1 MNRADELERENG
13 TLRGRLSRL
22 SEAKLL
28 INESVDFET
37 VLQGVLDSARSL
49 TGSRYGV
56 ILVLDTSG
64 QVRDYLSSG
73 MTADESRQLSELHAM
88 PIVERICTSSGPVRL
103 RDFYSNFCSLGL
115 PQYSTPIPLSPGIP
129 FMAAPVQHRD
139 ETVANFYLA
148 DKKEGEEFTP
158 EDEETLIMLA
168 SLSAVVIANAR
179 RHRDDQRARAD
190 LEALVNTAPVG
201 LLVFDAKTGAAMS
214 ANREARRITCD
225 LHESDRKVRKVLDE
239 LTVRRAD
246 GREVSLAEFPL
257 AQALQVGETV
267 RAEEVVLRT
276 PDGRSLTALVNAT
289 PILSEEAGVESVVVT
304 LQDMTPL
311 EELERLRAEF
321 LAMVSHELRTPLTS
335 VKGSITTLLDP
346 STSLNP
352 AETLQFHQII
362 DAQTDRMRE
371 LIADLLDVAR
381 IESGTLSV
389 FPKPTEVAVLVDE
402 ANIVFQSGGGKHNL
416 HIDLDPGLLLIMAD
430 RLRMIQVLSNLLS
443 NAAKHS
449 PETLPIRVS
458 ASREGRLVVISVSDK
473 GRGIPAAS
481 LPHLFRKFSRIDA
494 EDQGDG
500 TGLGLAICK
509 GIVEAHG
516 GRIWA
521 ESDGSGLGTTIT
533 FTVPNVEQPEKVSPT
548 KPTQPSTRSSPQA
561 LKDRLRILA
570 VDDDLLAL
578 RYVRDALSKA
588 GYMPIVTGNPEEA
601 LALMYEKK
609 PHLALLDLM
618 LPGTDGFELMKEILE
633 IGEVPVIFLSAYA
646 QDHFIARAIDMGAA
660 DYVVKPFS
668 PTELTARIRG
678 ALRKWTGPDPL
689 EPFVL
694 GELVIDYV
702 TRQVTLA
709 SERVRLTA
717 IEYRTLVE
725 LSLNSG
731 RVLTYEY
738 LLEKVWD
745 VEGYGD
751 LRPMRTVI
759 SSLRRRLGDD
769 ADNPIYI
776 FTEPRVGYRMARAD
790 SSGNGTARITLNRC
804 QHMTYT

>member
-64 QVRDYLSSG
+64 QVQHYLSSG

-759 SSLRRRLGDD
+759 STLRRRLGDD

>member
-1 MNRADELERENG
+1 MKRTDELEREIAA
-13 TLRGRLSRL
+13 LRERLSRL
-22 SEAKLL
+22 IEANLL
-28 INESVDFET
+28 INESLDFET

-56 ILVLDTSG
+56 ILVLDSSG
-64 QVRDYLSSG
+64 QVQEGLSSG
-73 MTADESRQLSELHAM
+73 MTADENQQLWQLHGL
-88 PIVERICTSSGPVRL
+88 PIIKRISTSSGPVRL
-103 RDFYSNFCSLGL
+103 RDFYSHLRLLGL
-115 PQYSTPIPLSPGIP
+115 PHYSMPMPVSPVFP
-129 FMAAPVQHRD
+129 FMAAPVLHRD

-148 DKKEGEEFTP
+148 DKEEGEEFTP
-158 EDEETLIMLA
+158 EDEETLVMFA
-168 SLSAVVIANAR
+168 SQAALVIANAR
-179 RHRDDQRARAD
+179 RHRDEQRARAD

-201 LLVFDAKTGAAMS
+201 VLVFDAQTGVAILV
-214 ANREARRITCD
+214 NQEARRIIGD
-225 LHESDRKVRKVLDE
+225 LHEPDRRAEDLLEE

-246 GREVSLAEFPL
+246 GRSVSLEEFPL
-257 AQALQVGETV
+257 AQALQIGETV
-267 RAEEVVLRT
+267 RAEEIVMQT
-276 PDGRSLTALVNAT
+276 PDGRSITTLLNAT
-289 PILSEEAGVESVVVT
+289 SIHSEEGRVESVVVT

-311 EELERLRAEF
+311 EELERMRAEF

-346 STSLNP
+346 SATLNL

-389 FPKPTEVAVLVDE
+389 FPKPIEVAALVDE
-402 ANIVFQSGGGKHNL
+402 AHKAFQNGGDKHEL
-416 HIDLDPGLLLIMAD
+416 QIDLDPNLPWIMAD
-430 RLRMIQVLSNLLS
+430 QLRMIQVLINLLS
-443 NAAKHS
+443 NAARHS
-449 PETLPIRVS
+449 PDTLPIRVS
-458 ASREGRLVVISVSDK
+458 GSREGPLVVISVSDK
-473 GRGIPAAS
+473 GKGIPAAS

-494 EDQGDG
+494 EDQGGD
-500 TGLGLAICK
+500 TGLGLAICE

-521 ESDGSGLGTTIT
+521 ESDGPGLGTTVT
-533 FTVPNVEQPEKVSPT
+533 FTVQTVEQPEKISPSEL
-548 KPTQPSTRSSPQA
+548 TQPSTGSSSQA
-561 LKDRLRILA
+561 MKERVRILV

-588 GYMPIVTGNPEEA
+588 GYTPIVTGDPQEA
-601 LALMYEKK
+601 LALMYEMK
-609 PHLALLDLM
+609 PQLALLDLM
-618 LPGTDGFELMKEILE
+618 LPGIDGIELMKEILE
-633 IGEVPVIFLSAYA
+633 IGEVPVIFLSAYG

-678 ALRKWTGPDPL
+678 ALRKWAGSDPL

-709 SERVRLTA
+709 GERVRLTA

-725 LSLNSG
+725 LSRNAG
-731 RVLTYEY
+731 QVLTYQY
-738 LLEKVWD
+738 LLKEVWG
-745 VEGYGD
+745 VESPGD

-759 SSLRRRLGDD
+759 STLRRRLGDD
-769 ADNPIYI
+769 ADNPVYI

-790 SSGNGTARITLNRC
+790 SRETDPPVSP
-804 QHMTYT
+804 

>member
-64 QVRDYLSSG
+64 QVQDYLSSG

-759 SSLRRRLGDD
+759 STLRRRLGDD

>member
-64 QVRDYLSSG
+64 QVQDYLSSG

>member
-1 MNRADELERENG
+1 MKRADELEREIAA
-13 TLRGRLSRL
+13 LRERLSRL
-22 SEAKLL
+22 IEANLL
-28 INESVDFET
+28 INESLDFET

-56 ILVLDTSG
+56 ILVLDSSG
-64 QVRDYLSSG
+64 QVQEGLSSG
-73 MTADESRQLSELHAM
+73 MTADENQQLWQLHGL
-88 PIVERICTSSGPVRL
+88 PIIKRISTSSGPVRL
-103 RDFYSNFCSLGL
+103 RDFYSHLRLLGL
-115 PQYSTPIPLSPGIP
+115 PHYSMPMPVSPVFP
-129 FMAAPVQHRD
+129 FMAAPVLHRG

-148 DKKEGEEFTP
+148 DKEEGEEFTP
-158 EDEETLIMLA
+158 EDEETLVMFA
-168 SLSAVVIANAR
+168 SQAALVIANAR
-179 RHRDDQRARAD
+179 RYREEQETRAY
-190 LEALVNTAPVG
+190 LETLINTSPVGVAVVNT
-201 LLVFDAKTGAAMS
+201 KTGEFVS
-214 ANREARRITCD
+214 YNREVARI
-225 LHESDRKVRKVLDE
+225 LESLRTPGYPKEQVLE
-239 LTVRRAD
+239 VLTVRRAD
-246 GREVSLAEFPL
+246 GREYTWKEGAIGEEVRE
-257 AQALQVGETV
+257 GETV
-267 RAEEVVLRT
+267 RAEEIVYSV
-276 PDGRSLTALVNAT
+276 PDGRSVTALVSGT
-289 PILSEEAGVESVVVT
+289 PILSEDGDIISFVFT
-304 LQDMTPL
+304 LQDMEPL
-311 EELERLRAEF
+311 KEMERMRAEF

-346 STSLNP
+346 SATLNP

-389 FPKPTEVAVLVDE
+389 FPKPTEVADLINE
-402 ANIVFQSGGGKHNL
+402 ANNAFQSGGARHKL
-416 HIDLDPGLLLIMAD
+416 HIDLDPDLPWIMAD
-430 RLRMIQVLSNLLS
+430 RLRMIQVLSNLLT
-443 NAAKHS
+443 NAARHS
-449 PETLPIRVS
+449 PDTLPIRVS
-458 ASREGRLVVISVSDK
+458 ASREGLLVVISVSDK

-481 LPHLFRKFSRIDA
+481 LPGLFRKFSRIDA
-494 EDQGDG
+494 ESQGGD

-521 ESDGSGLGTTIT
+521 ESAGTGLGTTFS
-533 FTVPNVEQPEKVSPT
+533 FTVPIVEQPEKISPT
-548 KPTQPSTRSSPQA
+548 RPIQPSTLSSPQA
-561 LKDRLRILA
+561 MEERVRILV

-578 RYVRDALSKA
+578 RYVRDALTKA
-588 GYMPIVTGNPEEA
+588 GYTPIVTGDPQEA

-618 LPGTDGFELMKEILE
+618 LPGTDGIELMKEIRE
-633 IGEVPVIFLSAYA
+633 ISELPVIFLSAYG

-678 ALRKWTGPDPL
+678 ALRKWAGPDPL
-689 EPFVL
+689 VPFLL

-709 SERVRLTA
+709 GERVRLTA

-725 LSLNSG
+725 LSRNAG
-731 RVLTYEY
+731 QVLTYQY
-738 LLEKVWD
+738 LLKKVWD

-759 SSLRRRLGDD
+759 STLRRRLGDD
-769 ADNPIYI
+769 ADNPTYI
-776 FTEPRVGYRMARAD
+776 FTEPRVGYRMEGAD
-790 SSGNGTARITLNRC
+790 SRGTEPPVSP
-804 QHMTYT
+804 

>member
-1 MNRADELERENG
+1 MKPADELERENAA
-13 TLRGRLSRL
+13 LRGRLSIR
-22 SEAKLL
+22 SEANLL
-28 INESVDFET
+28 INENLDFET
-37 VLQGVLDSARSL
+37 ALQRVLDSARSV

-64 QVRDYLSSG
+64 QVQDHLSSG
-73 MTADESRQLSELHAM
+73 MTADESRQLLELNAM
-88 PIVERICTSSGPVRL
+88 PIVERSSTSSGPVR
-103 RDFYSNFCSLGL
+103 
-115 PQYSTPIPLSPGIP
+115 PQYSVPMPLSLGVP
-129 FMAAPVQHRD
+129 FMAAPVLHRD
-139 ETVANFYLA
+139 ETIANFYLA
-148 DKKEGEEFTP
+148 DKEEGEEFTP
-158 EDEETLIMLA
+158 EDEETLVMFA
-168 SLSAVVIANAR
+168 SLAALVIANAR
-179 RHRDDQRARAD
+179 RHRDDQRAKAD

-201 LLVFDAKTGAAMS
+201 VLVFDAKTGVAMLV
-214 ANREARRITCD
+214 NREARRITCD
-225 LHESDRKVRKVLDE
+225 LHEPDRRVPDRKVEEVLDE

-267 RAEEVVLRT
+267 RAEEVVLQT
-276 PDGRSLTALVNAT
+276 PDGRSLTVLVSTT
-289 PILSEEAGVESVVVT
+289 PIRSEEAEVESVVVT

-402 ANIVFQSGGGKHNL
+402 ANNVFQSSGAKHNL
-416 HIDLDPGLLLIMAD
+416 HIDLDPDLPLIMAD

-449 PETLPIRVS
+449 PDTLPIRVS
-458 ASREGRLVVISVSDK
+458 ASREGLLVVISVSDK
-473 GRGIPAAS
+473 GKGIPAAS

-494 EDQGDG
+494 EDQGEG

-521 ESDGSGLGTTIT
+521 ESGGSGLGTTIT
-533 FTVPNVEQPEKVSPT
+533 FTVPIAEQPEKVLPP
-548 KPTQPSTRSSPQA
+548 KPTQPSTRSSSQA
-561 LKDRLRILA
+561 LKDRPRILV

-588 GYMPIVTGNPEEA
+588 GYTPIVTGNPEEA

-609 PHLALLDLM
+609 PHLALLDFM
-618 LPGTDGFELMKEILE
+618 LPGTDGIELMKEILE

-678 ALRKWTGPDPL
+678 ALRKWKGSDPL

-702 TRQVTLA
+702 TRLVTLA

-759 SSLRRRLGDD
+759 STLRRKLGDD

-776 FTEPRVGYRMARAD
+776 FTEPRVGYRMQRAN
-790 SSGNGTARITLNRC
+790 SRGTEPPVSL
-804 QHMTYT
+804 

>member
-1 MNRADELERENG
+1 MKRADELERENG
-13 TLRGRLSRL
+13 TLRERVSIL

-37 VLQGVLDSARSL
+37 VLQGVLDSAKSL

-64 QVRDYLSSG
+64 QVQNYLSSG

-88 PIVERICTSSGPVRL
+88 QIVERICTNSGPVRL
-103 RDFYSNFCSLGL
+103 RDFYGNFRSLGRS
-115 PQYSTPIPLSPGIP
+115 QYSVPLPLAPGIP

-139 ETVANFYLA
+139 ETVANLYLA

-158 EDEETLIMLA
+158 EDEETMVMFA
-168 SLSAVVIANAR
+168 SLSALVIANAR
-179 RHRDDQRARAD
+179 RHRADQRARAD
-190 LEALVNTAPVG
+190 LEGLVHTAPVG
-201 LLVFDAKTGAAMS
+201 VLVFDAKTGVAML
-214 ANREARRITCD
+214 ANREARGITCD
-225 LHESDRKVRKVLDE
+225 LHEADRKVKKVLDE

-246 GREVSLAEFPL
+246 GRDVSLEEFPL
-257 AQALQVGETV
+257 AQALQVDETV

-276 PDGRSLTALVNAT
+276 PDGRSLTPLVNAT
-289 PILSEEAGVESVVVT
+289 PIRSEEAGIESVVVT

-362 DAQTDRMRE
+362 DTQTDRMRE

-381 IESGTLSV
+381 IESGTPSV

-416 HIDLDPGLLLIMAD
+416 HIDLDPGLPLIMAD
-430 RLRMIQVLSNLLS
+430 RLRMVQVLGNLLA
-443 NAAKHS
+443 NAGKHS

-458 ASREGRLVVISVSDK
+458 ASREGLLVVISVSDK
-473 GRGIPAAS
+473 GRGIPAES

-494 EDQGDG
+494 EDQGEG

-521 ESDGSGLGTTIT
+521 ESGGPGLGTTIT
-533 FTVPNVEQPEKVSPT
+533 FTVPIAEQPEKVLPP
-548 KPTQPSTRSSPQA
+548 KPTQPSTRSSSQA
-561 LKDRLRILA
+561 LKDRPRILA

-578 RYVRDALSKA
+578 RYVRDVLSKA
-588 GYMPIVTGNPEEA
+588 GYMPIVTGNPEAA

-609 PHLALLDLM
+609 PQLALLDIM
-618 LPGTDGFELMKEILE
+618 LPGTDGIELMTEILE
-633 IGEVPVIFLSAYA
+633 IGAVPVIFLSALN
-646 QDHFIARAIDMGAA
+646 QDHFIARAIDMGAV

-668 PTELTARIRG
+668 PTELTARIRC
-678 ALRKWTGPDPL
+678 ALRRRTGPDPL

-694 GELVIDYV
+694 GKLVIDYV

-709 SERVRLTA
+709 GERVRLTA
-717 IEYRTLVE
+717 LEYRTLVE

-745 VEGYGD
+745 VDGYGD
-751 LRPMRTVI
+751 LRPMRTVV
-759 SSLRRRLGDD
+759 STLRRRLDDD
-769 ADNPIYI
+769 ANNPLYI

-790 SSGNGTARITLNRC
+790 SRGAEPPVSL
-804 QHMTYT
+804 